1 MTAERVAPA
10 VLGAASIA
18 TEGDAVAGRH
28 VLVGTTPEA
37 SRTCAAL
44 TSRGADVVHLAAPS
58 DVQLADA
65 LQGDVTSVVVLLH
78 DDTQA
83 LRYCLAAEHLRP
95 GIPMVAALFD
105 KTASAALVAAVPN
118 CRVTSPADV
127 ASPSLTAACLPGGA
141 AGICSTP
148 SGWVAYR
155 PGSVEGQ
162 PYRLPRSLRT
172 QARAGVLLG
181 QLRPHDSG
189 STILLAGLA
198 GIALLLVIDTVLGLT
213 VLHEPFVEALH
224 AAVRTVATVG
234 PVPVD
239 GAPAGYLLFAA
250 LAMLLTV
257 GLTAMFTAGIV
268 EHLLSGR
275 MIGLVGRRVLPQ
287 RGHVVVVG
295 MGQVGIRLAAELRQL
310 GVAVTGIDRDPRAA
324 NLRTARALGIPV
336 LIGDGSRRRILTR
349 VNADRAIAL
358 CAVGSDELDNVAVAV
373 TARAVAPE
381 LTVVLRAGNHDVIAE
396 TRSLFRIGTVCDVTE
411 LTSAYVVS
419 CVSGD
424 QPVVVV
430 SDGQGTCVRSA
441 GSAIEM
447 PSGDTVCPHSGS
459 PRRQHD
465 L

>member
-1 MTAERVAPA
+1 MTSLRPAAE
-10 VLGAASIA
+10 
-18 TEGDAVAGRH
+18 RH
-28 VLVGTTPEA
+28 VLIGTTPEA

-44 TSRGADVVHLAAPS
+44 TARGAEVLHLGSPTDS
-58 DVQLADA
+58 ELADA
-65 LQGDVTSVVVLLH
+65 LRSDVTSLVVLLH

-95 GIPMVAALFD
+95 GLPIVAALFD

-127 ASPSLTAACLPGGA
+127 ASPALTAACLPGGA
-141 AGICSTP
+141 AGIYPTS
-148 SGWVAYR
+148 SGWVAYG
-155 PGSVEGQ
+155 PGEAEAHQ
-162 PYRLPRSLRT
+162 YRLPRSLRT
-172 QARAGVLLG
+172 QARVGVLLG

-198 GIALLLVIDTVLGLT
+198 GIALLLVVDTVLGLT
-213 VLHEPFVEALH
+213 VLHEPFVQALH

-239 GAPAGYLLFAA
+239 DAPTGYLLFAS
-250 LAMLLTV
+250 LAMLLTI

-275 MIGLVGRRVLPQ
+275 LIGLVGRRVLPH

-295 MGQVGIRLAAELRQL
+295 MGQVGLRLAAELKAL
-310 GVAVTGIDRDPRAA
+310 GLAVTGIDRDPRAA

-336 LIGDGSRRRILTR
+336 LIGDGSRRRILAR
-349 VNADRAIAL
+349 VRVDRALAL

-381 LTVVLRAGNHDVIAE
+381 LRVVLRAGNHDVIAE
-396 TRSLFRIGTVCDVTE
+396 TTSLFRIGTVCDVTE

-419 CVSGD
+419 CVAGD
-424 QPVVVV
+424 RPVVVV
-430 SDGQGTCVRSA
+430 PDGERILVRSQ
-441 GSAIEM
+441 GSTMEVAV
-447 PSGDTVCPHSGS
+447 GDLACPHGESL
-459 PRRQHD
+459 RRPSA
-465 L
+465 

>member
-1 MTAERVAPA
+1 MLDGLATA
-10 VLGAASIA
+10 AAE
-18 TEGDAVAGRH
+18 EGTTSGRH
-28 VLVGTTPEA
+28 VLIGTTPEA
-37 SRTCAAL
+37 TRTCAAL
-44 TSRGADVVHLAAPS
+44 TSRGADVVHLDSPS
-58 DVQLADA
+58 DVQLSDA
-65 LQGDVTSVVVLLH
+65 LQGHVTSVVVLLH

-141 AGICSTP
+141 AAICSTP
-148 SGWVAYR
+148 SGWSEFR
-155 PGSVEGQ
+155 PGAVQGE
-162 PYRLPRSLRT
+162 PYRLPRALRT
-172 QARAGVLLG
+172 RARAGVLLG

-189 STILLAGLA
+189 STILLAGLV
-198 GIALLLVIDTVLGLT
+198 GIALLLTIDTVLGVT
-213 VLHEPFVEALH
+213 VLHEPFVDALN

-234 PVPVD
+234 PAPVD
-239 GAPAGYLLFAA
+239 DAPGGYLLFASV
-250 LAMLLTV
+250 AMLLTI

-295 MGQVGIRLAAELRQL
+295 MGQVGLRLAAELRQL
-310 GVAVTGIDRDPRAA
+310 GVAVTGIDRDPRAP

-349 VNADRAIAL
+349 VRVDRAIAL

-381 LTVVLRAGNHDVIAE
+381 LTVVLRAGNHDVIEE

-419 CVSGD
+419 CVAGD
-424 QPVVVV
+424 RPVVVV
-430 SDGQGTCVRSA
+430 SDGDGTCVRSE
-441 GSAIEM
+441 GSAIEV
-447 PSGDTVCPHSGS
+447 PTGDTSCPHSE
-459 PRRQHD
+459 PARRSAT
-465 L
+465 